1 MVNLSPIQKKIETI
15 LKKEDE
21 QTEKYNIICNN
32 IDGILDIEVRALPS
46 DTQEIYAQLKITQE
60 GEIIDPYNMEDP
72 EWIKKRTEQP
82 MDTEGAHP
90 SKQLE
95 TIKYCRELM
104 QD

>member
-32 IDGILDIEVRALPS
+32 IDGILNIEVTAPPS
-46 DTQEIYAQLKITQE
+46 DVKKIYAQLQITKE
-60 GEIIDPYNMEDP
+60 GEIIDPYNMENP
-72 EWIKKRTEQP
+72 EWIEYRTEHP
-82 MDTEGAHP
+82 TDTKGAHP
-90 SKQLE
+90 SKQLGI
-95 TIKYCRELM
+95 IKYCRKLM